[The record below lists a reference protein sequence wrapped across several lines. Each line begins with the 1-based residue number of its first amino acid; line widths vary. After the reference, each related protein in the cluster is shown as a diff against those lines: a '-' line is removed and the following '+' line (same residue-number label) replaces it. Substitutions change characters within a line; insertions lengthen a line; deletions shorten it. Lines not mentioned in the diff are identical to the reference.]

1 MEDEL
6 LIEYLKSKYSN
17 ATTKAY
23 LKEIDRYLSRNPG
36 AEDYNYQYIL
46 KYIGKLRKRY
56 SNTGTLNRILS
67 CIKAYYAYVAS
78 TGYRNDNPA
87 KNIILKD
94 KVARDIQSQDLF
106 TEAELEKLLQRKER
120 YRLHAVRN
128 KVLIGLLIYQAL
140 LPKEIVALTVED
152 IDLDEGTVHIGA
164 QLKTNGRV
172 LELKPKQVI
181 VMLQYL
187 SKIRSQLL
195 NGKQHD
201 YFVLGGRGNVFTAE
215 EITKHIKSTYRNMFE
230 HRKVTPVSI
239 RQSVITNLLS
249 KNVGIRTVQVF
260 AGHKNPSTTEQY
272 KQSNVEALK
281 EQVNLYHPIR

>member
-1 MEDEL
+1 MIDEL
-6 LIEYLKSKYSN
+6 LIEYLKSRYSN
-17 ATTKAY
+17 ATVKAY
-23 LKEIDRYLSRNPG
+23 LKEINSYLSRNPN
-36 AEDYNYQYIL
+36 AEDYSYQDVL
-46 KYIGKLRKRY
+46 KHIGRLRKRY
-56 SNTGTLNRILS
+56 TNTATLNRILS
-67 CIKAYYAYVAS
+67 CIKAYYTYVAS

-94 KVARDIQSQDLF
+94 KIARNIQSQDLF
-106 TEAELEKLLQRKER
+106 TEAELERLLYRKER
-120 YRLHAVRN
+120 YKLHEVRN

-140 LPKEIVALTVED
+140 LPKEIAALKVED
-152 IDLDEGTVHIGA
+152 INLEEGTVRIGA
-164 QLKTNGRV
+164 QLKTNSRV

-187 SKIRSQLL
+187 SKTRPQLL
-195 NGKQHD
+195 NGKQQNS
-201 YFVLGGRGNVFTAE
+201 FMLGGRGNVFTAE
-215 EITKHIKSTYRNMFE
+215 EITKHIRNTYRNMFS

-272 KQSNVEALK
+272 KQSNIEALK
-281 EQVNLYHPIR
+281 EQVNLYHPIQ